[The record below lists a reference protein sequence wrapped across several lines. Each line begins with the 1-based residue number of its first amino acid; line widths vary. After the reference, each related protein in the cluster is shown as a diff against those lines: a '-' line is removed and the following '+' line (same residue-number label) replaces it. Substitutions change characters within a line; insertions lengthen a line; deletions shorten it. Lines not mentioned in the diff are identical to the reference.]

1 MKKKD
6 NETPVVVVDNREKR
20 RIRARKR
27 ARKRKI
33 VTALAIIA
41 ALLAGYAAGRYQYL
55 VKEAFA
61 GEKVAAK
68 DQNTDVVQDTSA
80 VEQVQEPQTESA
92 ELSGYDPAYEPA
104 ELVDYGV
111 EVQTP
116 VDYSLYEAL
125 KVIRSREDVD
135 ERYSKILEDPSIYPQ
150 KMLINLANNPEELDF
165 VYNYPQD
172 SSDNSHAV
180 LSAEELTGKCPLFLQ
195 WDRRWGYLAY
205 GYEDEKEDGENV
217 DSNIAISGCGPTAL
231 AMVIVGLTGDTSVT
245 PATVADYA
253 MNNGHYMNGT
263 GTAWSLMLEGA
274 EAFGLTSERSGINPT
289 TMKKELDKGAFLIFS
304 MQQGDFTTG
313 GHFIV
318 VYGYDEN
325 GFYINDPNCVARS
338 HVQWTYDQLAG
349 QIKGVW
355 SLKKGA

>member
-6 NETPVVVVDNREKR
+6 NENPIVVVDNREKR

-61 GEKVAAK
+61 GEKVDAK
-68 DQNTDVVQDTSA
+68 NQNTDIVQDTSA
-80 VEQVQEPQTESA
+80 MEQVQGSQTESA

-111 EVQTP
+111 EVQAP

-135 ERYSKILEDPSIYPQ
+135 ERYSEILEDPSIYPE

-172 SSDNSHAV
+172 SSDSSHAV

-205 GYEDEKEDGENV
+205 GYEDEKKDGENV